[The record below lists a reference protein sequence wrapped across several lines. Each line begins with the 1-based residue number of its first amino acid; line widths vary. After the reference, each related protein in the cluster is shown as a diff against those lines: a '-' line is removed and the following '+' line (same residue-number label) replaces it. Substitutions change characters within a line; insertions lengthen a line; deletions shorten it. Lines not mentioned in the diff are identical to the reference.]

1 MTEDL
6 KKRIVQLEELYSHQ
20 QHYIS
25 QLNDALLNVR
35 KELDQLSQSVS
46 QQRSQIDWLT
56 ENQDADGPANE
67 KPPHY

>member
-46 QQRSQIDWLT
+46 QQRSQIDWLM
-56 ENQDADGPANE
+56 
-67 KPPHY
+67 